1 MGRDGSRIVDRPM
14 RIIRGSSEAEVVAAF
29 LRGELDSPRYRERIR
44 ELLPAA
50 GLGESALLAPEL
62 ADAEANTLRAR
73 VLEEHRAWLR
83 REGSFN
89 GFPEDVDWSLVG
101 LVPEE
106 VLSILYIDW
115 DWWLDIS
122 GGTRRPVDAAA
133 RIRAGEV
140 LGARME
146 EDELIAA
153 RLSSDDPPPELIV
166 ASTPDLSRLVA
177 VEGHVRLTAYAL
189 FPAYLA
195 AELPVYLGTSEHMS
209 GWALF

>member
-1 MGRDGSRIVDRPM
+1 M
-14 RIIRGSSEAEVVAAF
+14 RIIRGGSEPEVVAAF

-62 ADAEANTLRAR
+62 EDAEANSRRAR

-83 REGSFN
+83 RDGLFG
-89 GFPEDVDWSLVG
+89 GFPEEVEWRLVG
-101 LVPEE
+101 LHPDE

-115 DWWLDIS
+115 DWWLRIS
-122 GGTRRPVDAAA
+122 DGTRLPLDAAA

-140 LGARME
+140 PGSSVE
-146 EDELIAA
+146 WHEQIAA
-153 RLSSDDPPPELIV
+153 RLRTGDPPPELIIS
-166 ASTPDLSRLVA
+166 STPDLSRLVA

-189 FPAYLA
+189 FPEYLPE
-195 AELPVYLGTSEHMS
+195 ELPAYLGTSEAV
-209 GWALF
+209 GVGGPVLTRRPPV